1 MARPN
6 QRLWSNYDPHIL
18 QKQDIYI
25 ASETGHLQ
33 VVRDL
38 FLSGVDICT
47 VDNFGRTPLHIAAY
61 CGHLNIVKFL
71 STFFNNLESYGHVG
85 WTPIHGAALNGK
97 YDVVE
102 FLLEKGVHVKLRDKH
117 SRTPLHG
124 AALNGHQ
131 KIVELLISKGSC
143 VDSWDNASRTP
154 LHYAASKGHVDVVKI
169 LINKGNMFTINLKDD
184 TGATPLHKA
193 TEHQHFEVVKYLLE
207 NGADRYAIDLNG
219 RNPLYYVV
227 DDNIVDLFNS
237 ENLKQVSNMPT
248 YIRINQIS
256 EIINKM
262 KPIKQEKLKVEINNY
277 EQLKSMECLNG
288 NDPKINCY
296 VCLVPLKLSLQYA
309 RKKNHHL
316 VIRLDPKY
324 RFNI

>member
-6 QRLWSNYDPHIL
+6 LRLWSNYDPLIL

-25 ASETGHLQ
+25 ASETGLLH

-47 VDNFGRTPLHIAAY
+47 VDHFGRTPLHIASY
-61 CGHLNIVKFL
+61 YGHLNIVKFL

-85 WTPIHGAALNGK
+85 WTPIHGAAINGK

-131 KIVELLISKGSC
+131 KIVELLISKGSN

-169 LINKGNMFTINLKDD
+169 LIIKGNMFTINFKDD

-193 TEHQHFEVVKYLLE
+193 TENQHYEVVKYLLE
-207 NGADRYAIDLNG
+207 NGADRYATDLNG
-219 RNPLYYVV
+219 RNPMYYVTAE
-227 DDNIVDLFNS
+227 NIVDLFNS
-237 ENLKQVSNMPT
+237 ENLKQVSIMPT
-248 YIRINQIS
+248 YITINRIS
-256 EIINKM
+256 EIMM
-262 KPIKQEKLKVEINNY
+262 KPIKQEKVKAEINNY
-277 EQLKSMECLNG
+277 EQLQYKYMECLNG
-288 NDPKINCY
+288 NDPKINCF

-309 RKKNHHL
+309 REKTM
-316 VIRLDPKY
+316 I
-324 RFNI
+324 